1 MHQPLATTDKP
12 KHKSTG
18 IKLYAL
24 IPSYPIIMVLKW
36 TEEFKDDSNCT
47 HRDIL
52 AFQKK
57 IEFLTDGAQFFSQ
70 LYLCDLHVM
79 W

>member
-1 MHQPLATTDKP
+1 MHQGLDATDKP

-24 IPSYPIIMVLKW
+24 IPSYPISTVLKW
-36 TEEFKDDSNCT
+36 TGEFKNDSNCT
-47 HRDIL
+47 LRDIL

-79 W
+79 